1 MPAKIIDFTAPH
13 KRKTESEIR
22 ISEVEKMAIDKKM
35 SYGQYVAMLEEE
47 KKKGYDTRKQNNM
60 VRQER
65 PVRYGVAPI

>member
-1 MPAKIIDFTAPH
+1 MITIYINDKEYKVKEAKT
-13 KRKTESEIR
+13 
-22 ISEVEKMAIDKKM
+22 
-35 SYGQYVAMLEEE
+35 EEE

>member
-1 MPAKIIDFTAPH
+1 
-13 KRKTESEIR
+13 
-22 ISEVEKMAIDKKM
+22 MALDKKM